1 VTGLT
6 SPAIVAHLPS
16 GLVVMGDT
24 QHLPGYCILL
34 SNVDGA
40 RHLSDLPLA
49 DRVAFLTDMALVG
62 EAVLLACRSMDP
74 QFRRINYEI
83 LGNTMPEL
91 HAHIHARYEWEPAER
106 VGWPVW
112 RYPDEERRAAEHA
125 YGPQHE
131 PLRDAIAAEL
141 ARLRLASG

>member
-1 VTGLT
+1 MTGLT
-6 SPAIVAHLPS
+6 SAGPNVVAQLGS

-40 RHLSDLPLA
+40 EHLSDLALP

-62 EAVLLACRSMDP
+62 EAVLRACQAADP
-74 QFRRINYEI
+74 QFRRVNYEI
-83 LGNTMPEL
+83 LGNTVPAL
-91 HAHIHARYEWEPAER
+91 HAHIHARYEWEPAEH
-106 VGWPVW
+106 VGGPVW
-112 RYPDEERRAAEHA
+112 RYPDDERRASEHA
-125 YGPQHE
+125 YGPQHA

-141 ARLRLASG
+141 ARLTA

>member
-1 VTGLT
+1 
-6 SPAIVAHLPS
+6 
-16 GLVVMGDT
+16 MGDT

-40 RHLSDLPLA
+40 QHLSDLPLA

-62 EAVLLACRSMDP
+62 EAVLLACRLADR
-74 QFRRINYEI
+74 QFRRVNYEI
-83 LGNTMPEL
+83 LGNTVPLL
-91 HAHIHARYEWEPAER
+91 HAHIHPRYGWEPAER

-112 RYPDEERRAAEHA
+112 RYPDEERQAPEHA
-125 YGPQHE
+125 YGPRHE

-141 ARLRLASG
+141 SRLQRDHGT